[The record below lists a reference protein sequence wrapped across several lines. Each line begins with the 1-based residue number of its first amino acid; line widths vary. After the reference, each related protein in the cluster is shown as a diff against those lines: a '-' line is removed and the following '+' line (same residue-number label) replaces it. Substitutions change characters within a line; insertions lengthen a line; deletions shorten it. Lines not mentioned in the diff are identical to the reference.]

1 MRKLRKRHA
10 EGQEGDNGSL
20 NSSKNVRKLEKPMVS
35 STLERNIRRI
45 KVSMN
50 PRGLGF
56 GSEVIIDFGTVL
68 L

>member
-10 EGQEGDNGSL
+10 ERQEGDNGSL